1 MRPKIAV
8 WSDYGVPTQKHWRS
22 PSRWRRR
29 SSIGPKV
36 LLVAFV
42 FVGGVVGISGIYPQ
56 IIDSEWAQNASTYAK
71 RAVADA
77 TTTRRSTIIAAI
89 PLSQHRTVT
98 TTGEAGASAP
108 HPAAPAPAFAERS
121 QMRSSAAAV
130 ALPPKETKP
139 PLADVPDAQAVVGPP
154 AEAAPATASGVKSA
168 KTYMARAPVVK
179 KRVVRT
185 VHHRGYSGAYAQYGG
200 WGGRG
205 GWGLGMGSSY
215 RL

>member
-22 PSRWRRR
+22 PYRRRRR

-36 LLVAFV
+36 LLAAFV
-42 FVGGVVGISGIYPQ
+42 FVGGVIGISGIYPQ
-56 IIDSEWAQNASTYAK
+56 IIDSEWVQNASTHAE
-71 RAVADA
+71 RPTVAVA
-77 TTTRRSTIIAAI
+77 TRRSTIVAAI

-108 HPAAPAPAFAERS
+108 RPAAPAPAFAERS
-121 QMRSSAAAV
+121 QMRSSVAAV
-130 ALPPKETKP
+130 ALPPNETKP
-139 PLADVPDAQAVVGPP
+139 PLADVPEAQAVADPP
-154 AEAAPATASGVKSA
+154 AEAAPATASEVEPA
-168 KTYMARAPVVK
+168 KRYVAGAPAVK
-179 KRVVRT
+179 KRVVQT

-205 GWGLGMGSSY
+205 GWGRGMGSSY